1 MWGKTEGKEEEKKG
15 RKRERERERLR
26 GIEIKKTLGRIKG
39 SGEVWKY
46 KE

>member
-1 MWGKTEGKEEEKKG
+1 MGGDRRKEKRKERKQKG
-15 RKRERERERLR
+15 EREKLKR
-26 GIEIKKTLGRIKG
+26 IEIKKTLGRIKG